1 MILHIRN
8 RFPLSIEF
16 KHMELKELYIF
27 KIKKSPPS
35 LMDEEILR
43 YSLITAVPYA
53 ITSEAPFITCEVW

>member
-1 MILHIRN
+1 
-8 RFPLSIEF
+8 
-16 KHMELKELYIF
+16 MELKELYIF